1 MNPDPWLA
9 LATWSGTHALALFWV
24 LLGALLLV
32 VGLAVWFWQG
42 PLLRRVHATLP
53 QPAVL
58 LLNVAGG
65 FLIVVAGAAG
75 FAEIAEQLG
84 PGGRMALADEAFSAQ
99 VGRHTPA
106 GALQAFALLTHL
118 GDVRV
123 LAILGV
129 AVALLLWWRRQRAL
143 ALGWVLALAGNAVLN
158 PTLKRIFER
167 VRPLHEH
174 GLVSEPGWSFPS
186 GHTSG
191 ATVAY
196 GMLAYVM
203 LRTLPRGWHLPAV
216 LAATG
221 LAFTVASSR
230 VFLRVH
236 YVSDVLA
243 GFASGTAWLMVC
255 ILSVVLSQRWAGAG
269 WRRLN
274 P

>member
-1 MNPDPWLA
+1 MNTDPWLA
-9 LATWSGTHALALFWV
+9 LATWSGAHALALFWA

-32 VGLAVWFWQG
+32 VGLAVWLWRG
-42 PLLRRVHATLP
+42 PVLRQAHAALP

-58 LLNVAGG
+58 LLNMAGG
-65 FLIVVAGAAG
+65 FVVVLAGAAG

-84 PGGRMALADEAFSAQ
+84 PGSRMSLADEAFSAQ
-99 VGRHTPA
+99 IGRHTPP
-106 GALQAFALLTHL
+106 GALRAFALLTHL

-123 LAILGV
+123 LATLGA
-129 AVALLLWWRRQRAL
+129 AVALLLWWRSQRLL

-158 PTLKRIFER
+158 PMLKRIFER

-174 GLVSEPGWSFPS
+174 GGVGEAGWSFPS

-203 LRTLPRGWHLPAV
+203 LRTLPRAWHLPAV
-216 LAATG
+216 LAATA

-236 YVSDVLA
+236 YASDVVA
-243 GFASGTAWLMVC
+243 GFASGVAWLMVC
-255 ILSVVLSQRWAGAG
+255 VLSVVLSQRWVAAAAA
-269 WRRLN
+269 RLSR
-274 P
+274 